1 MEKPEQNQSGNMNCG
16 VDHGSL
22 PGCCASL
29 AFPFVPMQE
38 PNPVRYSRM
47 EALQTGTLFP
57 GLDLPFKAAIQ
68 ANSKLNNTA
77 LVELMALDFAIDEIN
92 DSLNSIYPTF
102 SELLAENPEA
112 KEYAYFPDRYIR
124 RAVIS
129 GAAWNYYVVD
139 EEGLQTS
146 LQYQVDFEKGKFI
159 MQRDMLYN
167 IPKEYQAPLSHG
179 YVIGDRSNDTV
190 GERGIEVDLDF

>member
-1 MEKPEQNQSGNMNCG
+1 M
-16 VDHGSL
+16 
-22 PGCCASL
+22 
-29 AFPFVPMQE
+29 
-38 PNPVRYSRM
+38 
-47 EALQTGTLFP
+47 
-57 GLDLPFKAAIQ
+57 
-68 ANSKLNNTA
+68 NNTLA
-77 LVELMALDFAIDEIN
+77 GETLTLNEMLQHLDFAIDEIN
-92 DSLNSIYPTF
+92 DTLNSTYPTF
-102 SELLAENPEA
+102 SELLAKEPEA
-112 KEYAYFPDRYIR
+112 KEYAFFPDRYIR

-167 IPKEYQAPLSHG
+167 IPAEYQAPETKG
-179 YVIGDRSNDTV
+179 YVIGARDNDTL